1 MFSPRVRTVI
11 ILLAGVVVV
20 GCFDHARKAQQTA
33 LGQRQIVFDSRR
45 DGTEEI
51 YVMDSDGSNQQRLT
65 RASGEDQG
73 SWHPAWSPDGKKIAF
88 SSNRD
93 GNPGIYLMG
102 ADGSNVRRL
111 THTPGK
117 RTVNECPDW
126 SLDGRRIAFCSNRD
140 GKLEIYVL
148 DADGSN
154 LRRLTHT
161 PGMDKASANPD
172 WSPDG
177 QQIAFGSTRDG
188 KSNDWTE
195 SEIYVMASD
204 GANVRRL
211 THTPGKGNWTPRWSP
226 DGKKIIFCSN
236 RGVESEGS
244 EDAYEI
250 YVMDADG
257 SNVRQL
263 TTNERS
269 ATRPHWS
276 PDGKKVVYHSA
287 RDGNPKDWKDH
298 EIYVMD
304 ADGSNVRR
312 LTFNKA
318 IDGHPAW

>member
-1 MFSPRVRTVI
+1 MNRLLWVGEQGGRPGYDLPMDALRPPHPRATYQD
-11 ILLAGVVVV
+11 LLAVPE
-20 GCFDHARKAQQTA
+20 HLTA
-33 LGQRQIVFDSRR
+33 VLI
-45 DGTEEI
+45 DG
-51 YVMDSDGSNQQRLT
+51 
-65 RASGEDQG
+65 
-73 SWHPAWSPDGKKIAF
+73 
-88 SSNRD
+88 
-93 GNPGIYLMG
+93 
-102 ADGSNVRRL
+102 
-111 THTPGK
+111 
-117 RTVNECPDW
+117 
-126 SLDGRRIAFCSNRD
+126 
-140 GKLEIYVL
+140 
-148 DADGSN
+148 
-154 LRRLTHT
+154 
-161 PGMDKASANPD
+161 
-172 WSPDG
+172 
-177 QQIAFGSTRDG
+177 
-188 KSNDWTE
+188 
-195 SEIYVMASD
+195 EIYVMASD

>member
-1 MFSPRVRTVI
+1 MFSPSVRTVV
-11 ILLAGVVVV
+11 ILLAGVVVL
-20 GCFDHARKAQQTA
+20 GCFHHAQKAQPTA
-33 LGQRQIVFDSRR
+33 RGQRQIVFDSKR
-45 DGTEEI
+45 DGTQEI
-51 YVMDSDGSNQQRLT
+51 YVMDPDGSNQQRLT
-65 RASGEDQG
+65 RALAKDG

-93 GNPGIYLMG
+93 GTPELYLMD
-102 ADGSNVRRL
+102 ADGSNVKRL
-111 THTPGK
+111 THTAEK
-117 RTVNECPDW
+117 RTVNECADW
-126 SLDGRRIAFCSNRD
+126 SPDGRRIAFCSSRD
-140 GKLEIYVL
+140 GKGEIYVM

-161 PGMDKASANPD
+161 PGVDKASANPD

-177 QQIAFGSTRDG
+177 QQIAFASTRDG
-188 KSNDWTE
+188 KSHDWTE

-204 GANVRRL
+204 GANVRAL
-211 THTPGKGNWTPRWSP
+211 TRTPAKGNWTPRWHP

-236 RGVESEGS
+236 RGAEPERS

-250 YVMDADG
+250 YVMHADG

-263 TTNERS
+263 TTHERS

-276 PDGKKVVYHSA
+276 RDGKKVVYHSA